1 MTETSTSNIK
11 TQTMSKKYHQ
21 KAYTAEEKRKAIQM
35 YEEKIHYSARYSSG
49 YTFPDQDAGVM
60 MFGLF
65 GALFTDS
72 GWFICRWWMGVQ
84 VGLQST
90 ALPWM
95 KLISFDLS
103 DMSLSV
109 IIYWYMAISD
119 TLLTLIP
126 SRFQN
131 PLSDSFLLA
140 SVLKKF
146 GEGLGLDSPLGELY
160 LEF

>member
-1 MTETSTSNIK
+1 
-11 TQTMSKKYHQ
+11 
-21 KAYTAEEKRKAIQM
+21 
-35 YEEKIHYSARYSSG
+35 
-49 YTFPDQDAGVM
+49 
-60 MFGLF
+60 
-65 GALFTDS
+65 
-72 GWFICRWWMGVQ
+72 
-84 VGLQST
+84 
-90 ALPWM
+90 
-95 KLISFDLS
+95 
-103 DMSLSV
+103 
-109 IIYWYMAISD
+109 MAISD